1 MNRDASPS
9 PTGLQTA
16 RRLLARSAPS
26 GSKGEPKVIGA
37 ALQRTC
43 ARVSENVR
51 EAMGDDGWNALLV
64 RAIAQTESA
73 HPALS
78 SIQLLNEGRVH
89 LEGVV
94 ESVEAHGTAA
104 VTEAVEALLATL
116 VDILGRLIG
125 EDMAIRLI
133 DPDASQSRKGGGAQ
147 PS

>member
-1 MNRDASPS
+1 V
-9 PTGLQTA
+9 
-16 RRLLARSAPS
+16 PS

-51 EAMGDDGWNALLV
+51 DAMGDDGWNALLA
-64 RAIAQTESA
+64 RAITQTESA
-73 HPALS
+73 HPVLS
-78 SIQLLNEGRVH
+78 NIRRFNDGRVH
-89 LEGVV
+89 LDRVV
-94 ESVEAHGTAA
+94 ECVEANGAAA
-104 VTEAVEALLATL
+104 VTEAIEALFATL

-133 DPDASQSRKGGGAQ
+133 DPDASRSRRGGGVE